1 MRILLFLIITF
12 TIFSCSDPASEQ
24 LNKPV
29 INGITFD
36 RSQIYVN
43 QFITI
48 QAAASDKDDDVL
60 KFKWTADGGT
70 FTNANNNPTQWHA
83 GPTAGTFTIF
93 LTVSDRTFSVTDSK
107 QINVISQ

>member
-1 MRILLFLIITF
+1 MRMLLFLFVTF
-12 TIFSCSDPASEQ
+12 ALFACSDPASEQ

-48 QAAASDKDDDVL
+48 QATVADKDGDPL

-83 GPTAGTFTIF
+83 GSTAGTFTIT
-93 LTVSDRTFSVTDSK
+93 LIVSDGTFSVSSSK
-107 QINVISQ
+107 QINVITQ